1 MRRNRAI
8 SRFLSGTIGAVMF
21 LSALPGIAVNAVV
34 DTTVL
39 TYDDYEISYAVTNE
53 WTGGQNVII
62 TITNLGDESLYN
74 WAFRYD
80 AGGSIEN
87 LYNAVLF
94 DNEDTEYVIKNN
106 GWNYVLAPQRSVSF
120 GYSMFGDDFSVPSD
134 FQLCSERVDVT
145 EGYEVAV
152 EYIDTWNDVM
162 RGEIIVTNMSEEPM
176 EVLQLSGC
184 DRNYAHR

>member
-1 MRRNRAI
+1 MHFTTTNFMKKENDDETKPRNQQIPVRNDR
-8 SRFLSGTIGAVMF
+8 S
-21 LSALPGIAVNAVV
+21 
-34 DTTVL
+34 
-39 TYDDYEISYAVTNE
+39 SYV
-53 WTGGQNVII
+53 
-62 TITNLGDESLYN
+62 S
-74 WAFRYD
+74 FSYD

-120 GYSMFGDDFSVPSD
+120 GYSMFGDVFSVPSD

-152 EYIDTWNDVM
+152 EYIDTWNDGM

-176 EVLQLSGC
+176 EMLQLSGC